1 MEPEN
6 TNGGCAATPPEEL
19 RKRFMDVLT
28 SHNEEHW
35 WAINEIERITKEL
48 ALKDADLL
56 LERDRAKKAEQ
67 AFNEWENKAGQY
79 MEERDKAEKEL
90 ETERMRLAGCSVA
103 ALGYFDGC
111 SEEYKSASLSDV
123 LALRERYDKAVSA
136 YKEVSE
142 QKLKAEDTANLLRD
156 ELMNPPPDIQER
168 VLKLLGI
175 WPLHDYEAAIERAG
189 RLEAQVKMLVEALEE
204 QRRQMEFPDL
214 PKAFALTMKRMIDGA
229 LAKIKE

>member
-123 LALRERYDKAVSA
+123 LALREKYDKAVSA

-142 QKLKAEDTANLLRD
+142 QKLKAE
-156 ELMNPPPDIQER
+156 
-168 VLKLLGI
+168 
-175 WPLHDYEAAIERAG
+175 
-189 RLEAQVKMLVEALEE
+189 AQIKMLVEALEE
-204 QRRQMEFPDL
+204 P
-214 PKAFALTMKRMIDGA
+214 MKHIRNMMKHITK
-229 LAKIKE
+229 LW